1 MSRDPRKD
9 RARKRR
15 LRRREQARR
24 RRWERQMLAD
34 IAAYEEDL
42 RRTEA
47 DALAD
52 TRPPLGPV
60 SDWYFANDEAP
71 F

>member
-15 LRRREQARR
+15 LRRREAARR
-24 RRWERQMLAD
+24 RNTILIPMADWERFIGDPQGD
-34 IAAYEEDL
+34 D
-42 RRTEA
+42 
-47 DALAD
+47 
-52 TRPPLGPV
+52 V
-60 SDWYFANDEAP
+60 P